1 MTNSKQYSYRNDYS
15 NDYYDIKWLFL
26 YNDITLLL
34 ESSVHNSIGLHSS
47 L

>member
-1 MTNSKQYSYRNDYS
+1 MTILAFLCG
-15 NDYYDIKWLFL
+15 IKWLLL
-26 YNDITLLL
+26 YNGITLLL